1 MLRIVMAT
9 IAAFATLTTAAAAA
23 DLPTRKVAPVPPAE
37 PAFSWTGFYLGANVG
52 GDWIQSRLTADEA
65 PFGTPFYSHP
75 DTTAFGVG
83 GQLGYRYQFSDNV
96 VAGVEADASAL
107 FGSRGK
113 SAYYSAGGVPGGAYG
128 YDQSR
133 ADGSVRLTLGYAMGR
148 WLPYATGGVAFLDE
162 RGCGSELF
170 PTNCVPRT
178 GFDDTRTGWTVG
190 GGGAY
195 AFTDHLIGNVE
206 FRYADFGSRSY
217 STPAIGEGSTTA
229 QLQEEKLLAGLS
241 WKF

>member
-9 IAAFATLTTAAAAA
+9 IAAFATLTAAAAAA
-23 DLPTRKVAPVPPAE
+23 DLPTRKSAPVPAPE
-37 PAFSWTGFYLGANVG
+37 PAFSWTGFYLGANVS
-52 GDWIQSRLTADEA
+52 GDGIQSRLTVAA
-65 PFGTPFYSHP
+65 IGTPFYSHP

-83 GQLGYRYQFSDNV
+83 GQLGYRYQFSDNI

-107 FGSRGK
+107 FESRGK
-113 SAYYSAGGVPGGAYG
+113 SAYYSAGGAPGGGYG

-133 ADGSVRLTLGYAMGR
+133 ADGSVRLSLGYAMGR

-170 PTNCVPRT
+170 PTNCVVLT

-206 FRYADFGSRSY
+206 FRYADFGSHTY
-217 STPAIGEGSTTA
+217 STPRIGEGSTTA
-229 QLQEEKLLAGLS
+229 QLQEEKVLAGLS